1 MLPYLPYSIQGV
13 DLRVYARQIEDD
25 MRIVEGK
32 SVEDYVRES
41 RSMAKLFNQVD
52 MCDNML
58 RDMEQ
63 TLKVGQGMG
72 RV

>member
-1 MLPYLPYSIQGV
+1 M
-13 DLRVYARQIEDD
+13 RV
-25 MRIVEGK
+25 VEGK

-63 TLKVGQGMG
+63 TLKVWYGMVWYG
-72 RV
+72 IECQNTSEL